1 MTTVPATMVALTVLS
16 SAGLLPALSVVGL
29 RVVTIPLL
37 PLVGAIFAALAA
49 TCSMAAGGSFIGW
62 FVSLA
67 TAGALVVVAHWIR
80 RPDHRPWREPAD
92 RRTPG
97 APWARVVTVVAVVAI
112 VGTCAWCLRG
122 LATPTVGF
130 DARALWLMR
139 AGWLLQSHQQLLTDM
154 RLRNI
159 VLVQTSYPHR
169 LSASTSLAWRVTGN
183 HSLRLGVVT
192 IALLNTCAL
201 ASPPLRLLTPVAT
214 SPTGWC
220 QWIKRRSHVLP
231 RRWNARVTGFHWCHC
246 WWVSS
251 SPSCWSSSRS
261 GSPSPS

>member
-1 MTTVPATMVALTVLS
+1 
-16 SAGLLPALSVVGL
+16 
-29 RVVTIPLL
+29 
-37 PLVGAIFAALAA
+37 
-49 TCSMAAGGSFIGW
+49 MAAGGSFIGW

-130 DARALWLMR
+130 DAPR
-139 AGWLLQSHQQLLTDM
+139 
-154 RLRNI
+154 
-159 VLVQTSYPHR
+159 
-169 LSASTSLAWRVTGN
+169 
-183 HSLRLGVVT
+183 
-192 IALLNTCAL
+192 
-201 ASPPLRLLTPVAT
+201 PVADAGGMVAAVAPAAT
-214 SPTGWC
+214 HGHAPATEYCPCPDFLSPTGQC
-220 QWIKRRSHVLP
+220 FNLP
-231 RRWNARVTGFHWCHC
+231 GLACHRQSLVATGSRDHRPAQYACSLSVAAFALVDAGRHFAHRLVSMDQRGGRTCCRAAWNARVTGFHWCHC

-251 SPSCWSSSRS
+251 SPSCWSSSCS